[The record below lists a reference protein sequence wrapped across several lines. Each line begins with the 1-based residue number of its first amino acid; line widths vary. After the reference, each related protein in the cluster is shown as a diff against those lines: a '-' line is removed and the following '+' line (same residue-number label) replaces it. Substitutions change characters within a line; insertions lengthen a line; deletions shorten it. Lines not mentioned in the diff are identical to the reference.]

1 MEGIRGTQAL
11 AVDADTLAAR
21 IRGYQGILMDIGT
34 GDGRYVRHVARA
46 CPAWFAIGIDA
57 CRENLRATSRK
68 APDNALFVIANALAL
83 PTELHAQATRI
94 VINFPW
100 GSLLTG
106 LLTEGSS
113 AADGLIALMRP
124 SATLEIRLNADALA
138 AVGWPAEEGVRR
150 ARQVLHQRGCAV
162 GPPRMIDRDAL
173 RAFPSTWAR
182 RLAHGRDPRAW
193 CLTACGGVRESCSLT
208 GSHFLLAPRAETTRS
223 SAECVRSL

>member
-1 MEGIRGTQAL
+1 MEGIRGTHAFAL
-11 AVDADTLAAR
+11 DADTLATR

-34 GDGRYVRHVARA
+34 GDGHYVRHVARA
-46 CPAWFAIGIDA
+46 CPTWFAIGIDA

-68 APDNALFVIANALAL
+68 APDNTLFVIANALAL

-124 SATLEIRLNADALA
+124 PVTLEIRLNAGALA
-138 AVGWPAEEGVRR
+138 AAGWPGEEGVRR
-150 ARQVLHQRGCAV
+150 MREVLYQYGYAV
-162 GPPRMIDRDAL
+162 GPPGSMDRTAL

-193 CLTACGGVRESCSLT
+193 CLTATGGVREACSLT
-208 GSHFLLAPRAETTRS
+208 GSHFLLAPRAETMRS